1 MSVLDLK
8 DAYYHLPVYRNH
20 QQFLRMAVWEL
31 GWIIN
36 WEKSKLEPTRR
47 QMFLGVLLDSEDQ
60 SSFLPEEKK
69 QKIIQRITANQKKG
83 SGVTKNSIA
92 RWIREAIC
100 LAYSA
105 RGVTPPEGIRAH
117 STRAMA
123 SSWAEKADV
132 PIEMILQA
140 AGSASKDAM
149 GEGPSMTSWSCDRD
163 VITGPAL
170 IPTLGPEAAGCAGT
184 TTGSS
189 EGAAPSSASSALT
202 FRQRARTNH
211 IIAPSDLS
219 VTGENT
225 EDGAAPGT
233 RRGRSCRTG
242 RSRDRTESRN
252 DKEKFEA
259 DLLNIARTTLSS
271 KLLTHH
277 KDHFS
282 KLAVEA
288 VLRLKGSGNLE
299 AIHIIKKLG
308 GSLTDSYL
316 DEGFLLDKKIGVN
329 QPKRIENAKIL
340 IANTGMDTD
349 KIKVGG
355 FLFCINPLPQLL
367 SLPSNKYY
375 VVQVF
380 GSRVRVDSTAKVAE
394 IELAEKEKMK
404 EKVERILKH
413 GINCFINRQ
422 LIYNY
427 PEQLFAS
434 AGVMAI
440 EHADFVG
447 LSVWL
452 LLQIASTFDH
462 PELVKLGTC
471 KLIEEVM
478 IGEDKLIHFSGVAMG
493 EACTIVL
500 RGATQQILDEAERSL
515 HDALCVLS
523 QTVKDTRTMLM
534 AHAVADLANRTPGK
548 ESVAME
554 SFAKALQML
563 PTIIADNAGYDSAD
577 LVSQLRAAH
586 SEGKTTYGLDMRN
599 GIIGDMEEVG
609 VTESFQV
616 KRQVLLSAAE
626 AAEVILRVDNIY

>member
-1 MSVLDLK
+1 MTSS
-8 DAYYHLPVYRNH
+8 LPFPH
-20 QQFLRMAVWEL
+20 QRWTPLPAPGVR
-31 GWIIN
+31 
-36 WEKSKLEPTRR
+36 SRR
-47 QMFLGVLLDSEDQ
+47 PHSSGFCARLLDVSCVTSCVRPVCGAAACSPLSPPSALSMASLSLAPVNIFKAGADEERAETARL
-60 SSFLPEEKK
+60 SSF
-69 QKIIQRITANQKKG
+69 IGA
-83 SGVTKNSIA
+83 IA
-92 RWIREAIC
+92 IGD
-100 LAYSA
+100 LVKS
-105 RGVTPPEGIRAH
+105 
-117 STRAMA
+117 
-123 SSWAEKADV
+123 
-132 PIEMILQA
+132 
-140 AGSASKDAM
+140 
-149 GEGPSMTSWSCDRD
+149 
-163 VITGPAL
+163 
-170 IPTLGPEAAGCAGT
+170 TLGPKGMDKILLSSGRDSNVTVTNDGATILKSIGIDNPAAQVLVDMSKVQDDEVGDGT
-184 TTGSS
+184 T
-189 EGAAPSSASSALT
+189 
-202 FRQRARTNH
+202 
-211 IIAPSDLS
+211 S
-219 VTGENT
+219 VTVL
-225 EDGAAPGT
+225 AAELLREAELLIAKKIHPQTIISGWRLAT
-233 RRGRSCRTG
+233 QVAREALLYAALDHG
-242 RSRDRTESRN
+242 N

-277 KDHFS
+277 KDHFA

-299 AIHIIKKLG
+299 AIHVIKKLG
-308 GSLTDSYL
+308 GSLIESYL

-349 KIKVGG
+349 KIK
-355 FLFCINPLPQLL
+355 
-367 SLPSNKYY
+367 
-375 VVQVF
+375 VF

-427 PEQLFAS
+427 PEQLFGS

-447 LSVWL
+447 VERLALVTGGE
-452 LLQIASTFDH
+452 ITSTFDH
-462 PELVKLGTC
+462 PELVKLGSC

-523 QTVKDTRTMLM
+523 QTVKDTRTVFGGGCSEMLM

-586 SEGKTTYGLDMRN
+586 SEGKKTYGLDMRN
-599 GIIGDMEEVG
+599 GIIGDMEQVG
-609 VTESFQV
+609 ITESFQV

-626 AAEVILRVDNIY
+626 AAEVILRVDNIIKAAPRKRVPDHHPC